1 MSPRILQIHLRRWL
15 FDKKSPS
22 VETTCNLPKQ
32 KQKITTNSKKKHHDK
47 EINKNKNSNNRSKD

>member
-32 KQKITTNSKKKHHDK
+32 KQKITTNSK